1 MTVRRILFV
10 SHAPIENRYGAS
22 TSLRLLLENY
32 ASNDADLVVP
42 RSIRRRSDLSG
53 LAAQFPA
60 VQNVYELSVPIDFGV
75 LGLKLPFAGQAHQ
88 LLHRAYWQW
97 DRLRFRELIK
107 LNNYDLIHF
116 NSPVLHP
123 MIEPGLPAITHI
135 RDIIVDS
142 QSPVIDKLAR
152 GAGLVFIDTTTRRPF
167 ERVLDRIPSIVL
179 NNPVDMTTISS
190 QPGISHPRLTPS
202 TTVYSIIGRVYEHKG
217 VDLVIQAFR
226 EGASEDSLLLIV
238 GDGDARY
245 GARCRSIAEN
255 DPRIVFWGEDD
266 DVKKIYASTH
276 YVVRGDPQG
285 CIGRTVYE
293 GLYSGCQVVMPG
305 LGEPDFLFEADR
317 FRDRILLYRSRDIR
331 SLSTLI
337 KSCKRPSTENR
348 VGLSNVGEYVRDF
361 TDFLGRCLEE
371 SVDARFGKSK
381 REGQIPTSTY
391 RQE

>member
-1 MTVRRILFV
+1 MG
-10 SHAPIENRYGAS
+10 S
-22 TSLRLLLENY
+22 
-32 ASNDADLVVP
+32 
-42 RSIRRRSDLSG
+42 
-53 LAAQFPA
+53 
-60 VQNVYELSVPIDFGV
+60 
-75 LGLKLPFAGQAHQ
+75 FAFS
-88 LLHRAYWQW
+88 RAYQAQQLRSHSFQLAGVAPN
-97 DRLRFRELIK
+97 DRT
-107 LNNYDLIHF
+107 
-116 NSPVLHP
+116 
-123 MIEPGLPAITHI
+123 GLPAITHI

-266 DVKKIYASTH
+266 DVKNIYASTH

-293 GLYSGCQVVMPG
+293 GLYSGCEVVMPG

-337 KSCKRPSTENR
+337 KSCKRPSTEDR

-391 RQE
+391 R